1 MRNKLVFKLIDPTI
15 KCWEKYISLEENLIV
30 LCQTFN
36 VRVFDHLNDTTNFT
50 QIVYVEFEDTNAI
63 INCIFQVA
71 HFLDSENLE
80 FELVERID
88 IDTKLNEIGN
98 LPLFKVNKLIDQLNE
113 GIEKLRNIG

>member
-15 KCWEKYISLEENLIV
+15 KDWEKYIYLEENLIT
-30 LCQTFN
+30 LCQTFG
-36 VRVFDHLNDTTNFT
+36 VRVYDHSSDGTNFT

-71 HFLDSENLE
+71 YFLDSENLE
-80 FELVERID
+80 FELVERTEID
-88 IDTKLNEIGN
+88 AKLNEIGN

-113 GIEKLRNIG
+113 GLEKLRNIG

>member
-1 MRNKLVFKLIDPTI
+1 MKNKLVFKLVNPEITSWTKFI
-15 KCWEKYISLEENLIV
+15 NLEEKLIV

-36 VRVFDHLNDTTNFT
+36 VRVYDHLNDPTNFI

-80 FELVERID
+80 FELLERSEID
-88 IDTKLNEIGN
+88 ADYKEIGN
-98 LPLFKVNKLIDQLNE
+98 LPLVKVNQLIDQLNQ
-113 GIEKLRNIG
+113 GL